1 MLGLSHFGFLFSNM
15 ITIIHTLTTLFR
27 NETCKG
33 KWSFFNKP
41 EKDAGQSNYFYGTT
55 YFAAARSAVA
65 LRIFKLTKFSLLLT
79 KLES

>member
-41 EKDAGQSNYFYGTT
+41 EKDAGQSNYFT
-55 YFAAARSAVA
+55 ARPTLQSHG
-65 LRIFKLTKFSLLLT
+65 LRWLCIFLSLLSFLCY
-79 KLES
+79 

>member
-41 EKDAGQSNYFYGTT
+41 ENTLGSQTILRHDLLCSRTVCGGSVYF
-55 YFAAARSAVA
+55 
-65 LRIFKLTKFSLLLT
+65 
-79 KLES
+79 

>member
-33 KWSFFNKP
+33 KWRFCNKP
-41 EKDAGQSNYFYGTT
+41 EKDAGQS
-55 YFAAARSAVA
+55 
-65 LRIFKLTKFSLLLT
+65 LSLFT
-79 KLES
+79 AK